1 MSDIALARA
10 CCAIPL
16 YISLIALAF
25 CSRHARPLAPASPP
39 PATHSL
45 CREQFCRLALLYC
58 MRVGC
63 LLCCCLFIRQS
74 PAGLPPSASAPSSA
88 PNSDNCWSLLHCDT
102 ERYGDSF
109 LTLEVSSRHHPSQ
122 ILTSSQHNFSS
133 HLVQGH
139 IFRNCR
145 WPCVA
150 NQSTV
155 RRVLASGLE
164 EWSAPFNITGYNMC
178 M

>member
-16 YISLIALAF
+16 YISLIALAS

-74 PAGLPPSASAPSSA
+74 PAGLPPSASVPSSA
-88 PNSDNCWSLLHCDT
+88 PNSDNCWSLMSATVTAFWLWRFLAGITPYKSLPHPNTTSVPFWSKEILSKTVGGRVWSISVLST
-102 ERYGDSF
+102 E
-109 LTLEVSSRHHPSQ
+109 SS
-122 ILTSSQHNFSS
+122 L
-133 HLVQGH
+133 QGWRSDQLYL
-139 IFRNCR
+139 I
-145 WPCVA
+145 
-150 NQSTV
+150 
-155 RRVLASGLE
+155 
-164 EWSAPFNITGYNMC
+164 
-178 M
+178 